1 MHPTQQSFE
10 QVADFC
16 ERHLETTRGREIG
29 MTFGATI
36 QALGRLA
43 ADRGDDD
50 DPEWRQLKERA
61 DELLLEFSKR
71 FIVAYGWVGDDKI
84 KPVEPT
90 SMKANMIYDPGKS
103 DGPE

>member
-1 MHPTQQSFE
+1 MHPTPESFE

-16 ERHLETTRGREIG
+16 ERHVEANRGREIG
-29 MTFGATI
+29 MTFGAAI

-43 ADRGDDD
+43 EHPGDDD

-71 FIVAYGWVGDDKI
+71 FIVDFGWVVDDKI

-90 SMKANMIYDPGKS
+90 SMRTNLIYDLGER
-103 DGPE
+103 D